1 MEPLF
6 RSAYRAHLLE
16 EDELAQSTI
25 SQYCARIDLIEEL
38 LHKPIES
45 VTPDDARA
53 IKRMTELSSSYR
65 KGFVVT
71 LHSVHRVGAAFGK
84 WDLNGMMEVRPPKE
98 ENDSPL
104 PLPLE
109 TARFLLHAC
118 RSPREFRV
126 IYLGTLAGLRIGE
139 SAMLR
144 EQHWQGD
151 YLWFRGAKNRKMREV
166 PVVPRLAAMRD
177 VILSVSPQHVNT
189 LHKAKGRVQKRA
201 QIPFRSQQLRKTFA
215 STLLDNGARWEV
227 VQQLLGHS
235 LGVTGIYAQPTR
247 RMRDVDMAKLPFGCL
262 ESAAGV

>member
-25 SQYCARIDLIEEL
+25 FQYCARIDLIEQL
-38 LHKPIES
+38 LHKPIEAAA

-53 IKRMTELSSSYR
+53 IKRMTEFSSSYR

-71 LHSVHRVGAAFGK
+71 LHSVHRVGAAFGM
-84 WDLNGMMEVRPPKE
+84 WDLNGMMEVRPPRE

-126 IYLGTLAGLRIGE
+126 IYLGELAGLRIGE
-139 SAMLR
+139 SAMIR
-144 EQHWQGD
+144 EHHWQGD
-151 YLWFRGAKNRKMREV
+151 YLWFRGEKTRKFREV
-166 PVVPRLAAMRD
+166 PVVPRLEAMKN
-177 VILSVSPQHVNT
+177 VILSCSPGDASG
-189 LHKAKGRVQKRA
+189 LHKAKRRVQERA
-201 QIPFRSQQLRKTFA
+201 QIRFKSHQLRKTFA
-215 STLLDNGARWEV
+215 SLLYDEGVSWEV
-227 VQQLLGHS
+227 VANLLGHTV
-235 LGVTGIYAQPTR
+235 GVTGLYAPITR
-247 RMRDVDMAKLPFGCL
+247 RKRDEAMVKLPL
-262 ESAAGV
+262 